1 MELTSF
7 GNDLV
12 AGAAEPGIQQEFG
25 ATENLPCALHGLF
38 QILPCTSK
46 RSVSHP
52 ATQAGIADHIWSL
65 QEVLKADA

>member
-1 MELTSF
+1 MELSSF
-7 GNDLV
+7 GNDLA
-12 AGAAEPGIQQEFG
+12 AGAPEPGIQREFG

-38 QILPCTSK
+38 QNSAVYIKTLCVT
-46 RSVSHP
+46 P